1 MKKKKVTYVLGLC
14 FMAAALQIGCG
25 GSASADKFAVTEEA
39 AAEAPM
45 EEVIYTA
52 DNGTGMVTAGSSAEM
67 KEMEAA
73 EDVVTEEGS
82 METDD
87 KNSPSNQ
94 TKGERIE
101 RKLIKTVHLNLETEN
116 YDSLM
121 VGLEE
126 EIEALGGYIEYKDAY
141 HGNFNSRTISYR
153 NRYANITARIPA
165 AKLDEFTKT
174 VGEIGNITY
183 ESESVEDVTLKYV
196 DLSSHKKMLVAEQER
211 LMELLENAASME
223 DIITIESR
231 LSEVRYQIESMESQL
246 RTFDNQVDYSTVHIS
261 VEEVERYT
269 PQPEKSTW
277 ERIKSGFAENV
288 YRVTNGIKNFG
299 IEFVIAIPILVV
311 WAIGITV
318 GIIIARLI
326 MKKIRSREIVKTAKK
341 HGLLSKKD
349 VESRDPDDSSK

>member
-25 GSASADKFAVTEEA
+25 GSASADYAVTEEA

-45 EEVIYTA
+45 EEVIYES
-52 DNGTGMVTAGSSAEM
+52 NSMVTGGSSAEM
-67 KEMEAA
+67 KEMEAM
-73 EDVVTEEGS
+73 EDAVVDEGS
-82 METDD
+82 GDADSNKDTSSQTD
-87 KNSPSNQ
+87 
-94 TKGERIE
+94 GERVE
-101 RKLIKTVHLNLETEN
+101 RKLIKTVDLNLETEN

-121 VGLEE
+121 VGLEK
-126 EIEALGGYIEYKDAY
+126 EIETLGGYIEYKDAY
-141 HGNFNSRTISYR
+141 HGNYNSRTNSYR

-165 AKLDEFTKT
+165 TKLDEFTKT

-211 LMELLENAASME
+211 LMELLENAGSME

-246 RTFDNQVDYSTVHIS
+246 RTFDNQVDYSTVHIN

-288 YRVTNGIKNFG
+288 YRVTNGIKNFA
-299 IEFVIAIPILVV
+299 IEFVIAIPIMLL
-311 WAIGITV
+311 WCV
-318 GIIIARLI
+318 GIAVAVLLVRVIL
-326 MKKIRSREIVKTAKK
+326 KKRRKK
-341 HGLLSKKD
+341 GEKKD
-349 VESRDPDDSSK
+349 DTK

>member
-1 MKKKKVTYVLGLC
+1 MKKKRIALILGVC
-14 FMAAALQIGCG
+14 FMTATLQIGCG
-25 GSASADKFAVTEEA
+25 GSASSDKYAMTEEA

-45 EEVIYTA
+45 EEIYYEG
-52 DNGTGMVTAGSSAEM
+52 NGMVTSGSSAEM
-67 KEMEAA
+67 KEMETM
-73 EDVVTEEGS
+73 EDAIVEEEGQEAEGNPNAS
-82 METDD
+82 DKTD
-87 KNSPSNQ
+87 
-94 TKGERIE
+94 GEHVE
-101 RKLIKTVHLNLETEN
+101 RKLIKTVNLNLETEN

-121 VGLEE
+121 VGLEK

-141 HGNFNSRTISYR
+141 HGNYNSRTNSYR

-165 AKLDEFTKT
+165 ARLDEFTKT

-211 LMELLENAASME
+211 LMELLENAGSME

-246 RTFDNQVDYSTVHIS
+246 RTFDNQVDYSTVHIN

-288 YRVTNGIKNFG
+288 YRVTNGIKNFA
-299 IEFVIAIPILVV
+299 IEFVIAIPIMIIWV
-311 WAIGITV
+311 IGIAVVILLGRKILKKKRQRKEKDGDKQTV
-318 GIIIARLI
+318 
-326 MKKIRSREIVKTAKK
+326 
-341 HGLLSKKD
+341 
-349 VESRDPDDSSK
+349 

>member
-1 MKKKKVTYVLGLC
+1 MKNRKIAVVLGIC
-14 FMAAALQIGCG
+14 FLAAALQVGCG
-25 GSASADKFAVTEEA
+25 GSASSDKYAVTEEA
-39 AAEAPM
+39 AAAEVPM
-45 EEVIYTA
+45 EEVYYESNA
-52 DNGTGMVTAGSSAEM
+52 MVTGASSE
-67 KEMEAA
+67 ELEAI
-73 EDVVTEEGS
+73 EDTIAEEGS
-82 METDD
+82 GQGDE
-87 KNSPSNQ
+87 NNQ
-94 TKGERIE
+94 TAGERIE

-121 VGLEE
+121 VGLEQ

-141 HGNFNSRTISYR
+141 HGNYNSRTNSYR

-165 AKLDEFTKT
+165 ARLDEFTKT

-211 LMELLENAASME
+211 LMELLENAGSME

-246 RTFDNQVDYSTVHIS
+246 RTFDNQVDYSTVHIN

-277 ERIKSGFAENV
+277 ERIKTGFGENV
-288 YRVTNGIKNFG
+288 YRVTNGIKNFA
-299 IEFVIAIPILVV
+299 IEFVIAIPIILV
-311 WAIGITV
+311 WAIVITAGV
-318 GIIIARLI
+318 IVIRVIIKRKNKHNVEKAT
-326 MKKIRSREIVKTAKK
+326 KKCGLFQKKRMDEQVK
-341 HGLLSKKD
+341 
-349 VESRDPDDSSK
+349 ENDDM

>member
-1 MKKKKVTYVLGLC
+1 MKKQKIAYMLGIC
-14 FMAAALQIGCG
+14 FVAATLQMGCG
-25 GSASADKFAVTEEA
+25 GSASSDKYAMTEEA
-39 AAEAPM
+39 AAVAPM
-45 EEVIYTA
+45 EEIYYE
-52 DNGTGMVTAGSSAEM
+52 DNGMLTSGSSAEL
-67 KEMEAA
+67 KDMEIV
-73 EDVVTEEGS
+73 EDVEVAEEGS
-82 METDD
+82 MDSAKQTAE
-87 KNSPSNQ
+87 NQ
-94 TKGERIE
+94 VE
-101 RKLIKTVHLNLETEN
+101 RKLIKTVNLNLETEN

-121 VGLEE
+121 VGLEQ

-141 HGNFNSRTISYR
+141 HGNYSSRTNSYR
-153 NRYANITARIPA
+153 NRHANITARIPA
-165 AKLDEFTKT
+165 TKLDEFTKT

-246 RTFDNQVDYSTVHIS
+246 RTFDNQVEYSTVHIN

-288 YRVTNGIKNFG
+288 YRVTNGIKNFA
-299 IEFVIAIPILVV
+299 IEFVIAIPIMVIWVLGIGVAVLLVRK
-311 WAIGITV
+311 I
-318 GIIIARLI
+318 L
-326 MKKIRSREIVKTAKK
+326 KKKRQRKEKN
-341 HGLLSKKD
+341 
-349 VESRDPDDSSK
+349 DDKRTI

>member
-1 MKKKKVTYVLGLC
+1 MKRRKIAYVLGIC
-14 FMAAALQIGCG
+14 FMAATLQIGCG
-25 GSASADKFAVTEEA
+25 GSASADYAVTEEA

-45 EEVIYTA
+45 EEVIYES
-52 DNGTGMVTAGSSAEM
+52 NSMVTGGSSAEM
-67 KEMEAA
+67 KEMEAM
-73 EDVVTEEGS
+73 EDAVVEEGS
-82 METDD
+82 GDADSNTDT
-87 KNSPSNQ
+87 SSQ
-94 TKGERIE
+94 TDGERVE
-101 RKLIKTVHLNLETEN
+101 RKLIKTVDLNLETEN

-121 VGLEE
+121 VGLEK
-126 EIEALGGYIEYKDAY
+126 EIETLGGYIEYKDAY
-141 HGNFNSRTISYR
+141 HGNYNSRTNSYR

-165 AKLDEFTKT
+165 TKLDEFTKT

-211 LMELLENAASME
+211 LMELLENAGSME

-246 RTFDNQVDYSTVHIS
+246 RTFDNQVDYSTVHIN

-288 YRVTNGIKNFG
+288 YRVTNGIKNFA
-299 IEFVIAIPILVV
+299 IEFVIAIPIMLL
-311 WAIGITV
+311 WCV
-318 GIIIARLI
+318 GIAVAVLLVRVIL
-326 MKKIRSREIVKTAKK
+326 KKRRKK
-341 HGLLSKKD
+341 GEKKD
-349 VESRDPDDSSK
+349 DTK